1 VPLSC
6 GDVGRQPQIGR
17 TARPRSAA
25 DWAAV
30 AGGATMLAGAQA
42 W

>member
-17 TARPRSAA
+17 TARPRCAA
-25 DWAAV
+25 DWAAWPV
-30 AGGATMLAGAQA
+30 VPPCWRALRR
-42 W
+42 